1 MAGKTNTSAT
11 YFAQKKL
18 LGKAH
23 TSNLKTDGE
32 ELIGSNVQSAT
43 SLIFGEAIP
52 EDPERTL
59 YLLQSAS
66 NGGPATAEYIQ
77 FNLDVLTGTTYDANN
92 TSPDGGAGSDSGES
106 SQVSGPHAYKFR
118 FPSDYSSN
126 TSNTR
131 VGNGY
136 FNNSK
141 LVHETLGAVQL
152 IPPFFSQAAPNPY
165 IVKIYKDD
173 GGGGVGDEIPLL
185 DNIDWNVDYYN
196 GILFLQ
202 DYKADK
208 IPAFARAFAYVGKMA
223 QEVIASGSSGGGA
236 GGGSGD
242 TAAEYVLT
250 AATGSLPNA
259 KVIEAGTGITI
270 VTGSNTITISSTAA
284 SINGREKTT
293 YFVTASHPA
302 NSVLVISGP
311 DFSTVQYD
319 TNKIDINLNG
329 QLLHTGSSA
338 QVIAGERD
346 YYLSNTGSIVFG
358 FDLETDDIVDAII
371 SVVGGGSGGGAGDP
385 AASYLV
391 LSNTGSLSNERS
403 FIAGTGLIGT
413 DAGANNNY
421 TLTIDDSIVATLTGS
436 FFTGT
441 VSAPALSGSLT
452 RLQDGSSYLVAG
464 ENVLITSGSNGQITI
479 STTGTRRSRSKNSY
493 EVSSLVVSGTA
504 FATSGADYSTA
515 GYLPDLIDVHLNGQL
530 LLSGTDAQVGL
541 GVKDYFIYNN
551 TNLKFGFDL
560 SPDDIVSVSVIS
572 FDSTVSSYITDQN
585 ASYLVITNTGSLS
598 NERSISIGA
607 GLTATDGGSGNS
619 YSIVNNNGNYVFNE
633 YLGQGNGTN
642 TLFTLNYTP
651 TQAKNVSIYV
661 NGLLQMPATDITS
674 APFQDYSVT
683 GSNIYFTTASLPDN
697 NSIILANYTTNDA
710 V

>member
-32 ELIGSNVQSAT
+32 ELIGSNIQTAT
-43 SLIFGEAIP
+43 SLVFGEKIP
-52 EDPERTL
+52 LAPERTL

-66 NGGPATAEYIQ
+66 NDDNATVEYIQ

-92 TSPDGGAGSDSGES
+92 TNPDGGAGSDSGES
-106 SQVSGPHAYKFR
+106 SQVSGPHTYKFR

-126 TSNTR
+126 TSNPR
-131 VGNGY
+131 VGNG
-136 FNNSK
+136 FFENNK
-141 LVHETLGAVQL
+141 LVHETLGTVQL

-165 IVKIYKDD
+165 IVKIYQDD
-173 GGGGVGDEIPLL
+173 GGGGVGTEIPLL
-185 DNIDWNVDYYN
+185 DNIDWNVDFYN

-202 DYKADK
+202 DYNASK

-223 QEVIASGSSGGGA
+223 DEVIASGSGGSG

-242 TAAEYVLT
+242 AGAEYVLT

-259 KVIEAGTGITI
+259 KVIEAGTGITLT
-270 VTGSNTITISSTAA
+270 TGANTVTISASSAA
-284 SINGREKTT
+284 INGREKTT
-293 YFVTASHPA
+293 YFVTASHSA
-302 NSVLVISGP
+302 NSALVISGP

-338 QVIAGERD
+338 QVTAGERD

-358 FDLETDDIVDAII
+358 FDLEVDDIVDTII
-371 SVVGGGSGGGAGDP
+371 SVVGGDSSGGAGDP

-391 LSNTGSLSNERS
+391 LSNTGSLSNER
-403 FIAGTGLIGT
+403 A
-413 DAGANNNY
+413 
-421 TLTIDDSIVATLTGS
+421 
-436 FFTGT
+436 
-441 VSAPALSGSLT
+441 
-452 RLQDGSSYLVAG
+452 
-464 ENVLITSGSNGQITI
+464 
-479 STTGTRRSRSKNSY
+479 
-493 EVSSLVVSGTA
+493 
-504 FATSGADYSTA
+504 
-515 GYLPDLIDVHLNGQL
+515 
-530 LLSGTDAQVGL
+530 
-541 GVKDYFIYNN
+541 
-551 TNLKFGFDL
+551 
-560 SPDDIVSVSVIS
+560 
-572 FDSTVSSYITDQN
+572 
-585 ASYLVITNTGSLS
+585 
-598 NERSISIGA
+598 ISIGA
-607 GLTATDGGSGNS
+607 GLTATDAGANGN
-619 YSIVNNNGNYVFNE
+619 YTIVNNNGNYVFNE

-642 TLFTLNYTP
+642 TLFTLDNTP

-661 NGLLQMPATDITS
+661 NGLLQMPATSITS

-683 GSNIYFTTASLPDN
+683 GSNVYFTTGSLPDVD
-697 NSIILANYTTNDA
+697 SIVMANYTTNDA